1 MSRKNRIKE
10 GKKKL
15 VSLILCVTMAAAVPA
30 QAMDFGSGASVGDLF
45 TSGMTEDSY
54 TGSAQA
60 EDLTDD
66 SGINPTPAT
75 DPEISATPAPMEEPL
90 PSVTPDPL
98 VSPTPTPD
106 PEASVTP
113 VPTVTPDPDKENKI
127 VVKFADSTGNTF
139 YDSLEQTVMRGDSLK
154 LPNVPDQNTSEG
166 NLWKLE
172 KDKVIDD
179 TFTFSGG
186 EEITFGKEDSWDDY
200 MEEGVL
206 TFYAVKRCKVTLY
219 NNSGTAIFANG
230 VLSAYEGGTV
240 FIPEMT
246 STTYFIY
253 GWTSQ
258 KGGTKVE
265 YEQNSLM
272 RVTTDMDLYIIRYTA
287 EDVMFLESNGS
298 STSAMSVLN
307 TRVAKTSTMVLPKV
321 PEKTGYKCL
330 GWSLTKNAATAKY
343 LPGKKITVNRDLTFY
358 AVREKLDYSVTFN
371 NNKGTSTSSAYKA
384 LTLYADKNQTVTLPE
399 LPKAAGYQNIGWT
412 TAKGKSTPVYTPGTK
427 IKVTKNMKFY
437 TVRRKSEYYT
447 VQFFLGNGTSTTA
460 YKKLAKKVEEGG
472 SITFPA
478 VPARSGYVNLG
489 WSTRKNATTAT
500 TRTSYTITRNV
511 NFYAVQKKAAKV
523 VLHYNSGGVYST
535 TTIAEGSTYT
545 LPCVKNATKYDEN
558 GNPIKRYTFMGWSTK
573 PYRTTNP
580 EYEAEMKI
588 TAKGTINLY
597 AVVYDCSKE
606 EDIAAEN
613 LPQVDLRKFK
623 KVIFVGDS
631 RTEYMKNT
639 LNEISAQSGID
650 LLQGVE
656 FICEPGKGLDWF
668 KTTGYNNLCNIIQEN
683 DDSSSPLKKPTAVI
697 FNLGVNDLKKISSY
711 IFCLKEIAEP
721 LEKKGCQLYYMSV
734 NPINRS
740 MLKVARKS
748 DRSEAAVREFNSMIQ
763 SLLSKQ
769 YTYIDTYSYL
779 KATGYGFDN
788 GFGYVGKGDA
798 DDGLHYTPE
807 TYKRIY
813 RYCLDA
819 I

>member
-535 TTIAEGSTYT
+535 TTIPEGSTFT
-545 LPCVKNATKYDEN
+545 LPCVKNAV
-558 GNPIKRYTFMGWSTK
+558 GYTFMGWSTK
-573 PYRTTNP
+573 PYQSVNAQ
-580 EYEAEMKI
+580 YEAEMKI
-588 TAKGTINLY
+588 TAKGTIDLY
-597 AVVYDCSKE
+597 AVVYTKKNE

-613 LPQVDLRKFK
+613 LPQADLRKFK
-623 KVIFVGDS
+623 QVIFVGDS
-631 RTEYMKNT
+631 RTEYMRNT
-639 LNEISAQSGID
+639 LSELNNQSGIEVTK
-650 LLQGVE
+650 GVE
-656 FICEPGKGLDWF
+656 FICEVGKGLEWMQ
-668 KTTGYNNLCNIIQEN
+668 TTGYRELYNKIRNGS
-683 DDSSSPLKKPTAVI
+683 DSPLEKPTAVI
-697 FNLGVNDLKKISSY
+697 FNLGVNDLKNISGYVVYLNS
-711 IFCLKEIAEP
+711 IAPVLKEH
-721 LEKKGCQLYYMSV
+721 GCKLYYMSV
-734 NPINRS
+734 NPVNRS
-740 MLKVARKS
+740 MLKAAGKG
-748 DRSEAAVREFNSMIQ
+748 DRSEAAVRNFNSTIQ
-763 SLLSKQ
+763 SALSAS
-769 YTYIDTYSYL
+769 YTYIDAYSYL

-788 GFGYVGKGDA
+788 GYGIIGSGGS
-798 DDGLHYTPE
+798 DDGLHYTTQ